1 MAQSEDLMLV
11 QVQWTNKMYDYVEAF
26 MLDHLIAQGGV
37 LRFLR
42 STGWATIGVDA
53 TRSATPA
60 PYIGQERRAEYRDC
74 TKARARSASGADAV
88 NYLNCGNGT
97 F

>member
-1 MAQSEDLMLV
+1 MLV
-11 QVQWTNKMYDYVEAF
+11 QVQWTNKMYDYVEDF

-37 LRFLR
+37 LRILR
-42 STGWATIGVDA
+42 GTGWATIGVDA

-60 PYIGQERRAEYRDC
+60 PYVGKERRAEYRAC
-74 TKARARSASGADAV
+74 TQARAKSADRANSEG
-88 NYLNCGNGT
+88 YRNCGNAR